1 MSNFRNDI
9 LLTLLYVADE
19 DIVSKDLILYLDENV
34 SREKAIT
41 PDGLMSI
48 CMMHWA
54 TSPKREP
61 SSQQMQEVKD
71 TLTNALKFAWSHN
84 KSYLTRVAKLQR
96 NRMRGWRIS
105 EAHRLRKIAKAM
117 NVPVK

>member
-1 MSNFRNDI
+1 MSKNRNDI

-19 DIVSKDLILYLDENV
+19 DIVSKDLILYLDDNV
-34 SREKAIT
+34 SRDQAIT
-41 PDGLMSI
+41 PDGLMSV

-61 SSQQMQEVKD
+61 SAAQMREVKEV
-71 TLTNALKFAWSHN
+71 LTNALKFAWSHN
-84 KSYLTRVAKLQR
+84 KKYLDRVAKLQR

>member
-1 MSNFRNDI
+1 MSKNRDDI

-34 SREKAIT
+34 SREEAIT
-41 PDGLMSI
+41 PNSLMSV

-54 TSPKREP
+54 TSPKMEP
-61 SSQQMQEVKD
+61 SALQIEEIKE

-84 KSYLTRVAKLQR
+84 KKYLGRVAKLQR

>member
-1 MSNFRNDI
+1 MKFRDDI

-19 DIVSKDLILYLDENV
+19 DIVPKDLILYLDENV

-61 SSQQMQEVKD
+61 SAQQMRNVKNN
-71 TLTNALKFAWSHN
+71 LTNALEFAWSHN
-84 KSYLTRVAKLQR
+84 ANYLARVAKLQR
-96 NRMRGWRIS
+96 SRMRGWRIS

>member
-1 MSNFRNDI
+1 MKFRDDI

-34 SREKAIT
+34 SRDRAIT
-41 PDGLMSI
+41 PDGLMSV
-48 CMMHWA
+48 CMMHWS

-61 SSQQMQEVKD
+61 SAQQMHEVKD
-71 TLTNALKFAWSHN
+71 NLTNALKFAWQHN
-84 KSYLTRVAKLQR
+84 ASYLARVAKLQK

-105 EAHRLRKIAKAM
+105 EAHRLRKIAKLM

>member
-1 MSNFRNDI
+1 MSANRNNL

-19 DIVSKDLILYLDENV
+19 DIVPKDLILYLDENV
-34 SREKAIT
+34 SREEAIT
-41 PDGLMSI
+41 PGGLMSV

-61 SSQQMQEVKD
+61 SAQQMRDVKD

-84 KSYLTRVAKLQR
+84 ANYLARVAKLQR
-96 NRMRGWRIS
+96 SRMRGWRIS

-117 NVPVK
+117 NVPVR